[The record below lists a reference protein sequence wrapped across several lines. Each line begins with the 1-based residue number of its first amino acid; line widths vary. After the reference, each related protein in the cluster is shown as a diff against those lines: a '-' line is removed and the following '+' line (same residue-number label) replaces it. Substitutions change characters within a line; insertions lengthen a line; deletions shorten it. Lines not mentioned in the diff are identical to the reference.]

1 MRFVGTPLEGVF
13 VVELERHADSRG
25 FFARAFC
32 ADEFAAHG
40 LVSTFEQANLSYNE
54 LAGTTRGLHY
64 QDESAPE
71 AKFFRCIEGETF
83 NVAVD
88 MRPESPTYR
97 RWFGTTLSASNRQA
111 LYIPPV
117 CAAGYQALSDGAE
130 VLYLASARYAPDAER
145 GVRVDDPTLA
155 IDWPVAHAVLS
166 DKDRSW
172 PLLAAD

>member
-1 MRFVGTPLEGVF
+1 VRFVATPLEGVF
-13 VVELERHADSRG
+13 VVELERHADERG

-32 ADEFAAHG
+32 SDEFAAHG

-64 QDESAPE
+64 QAESAPE
-71 AKFFRCIEGETF
+71 AKFFRCIAGETF

-88 MRPESPTYR
+88 MRPESPTHG
-97 RWFGTTLSASNRQA
+97 RWFGTTLSSSNRHA

-130 VLYLASARYAPDAER
+130 LLYLASAPYTPEAER
-145 GVRVDDPTLA
+145 GLRVDDPRLA
-155 IDWPVAHAVLS
+155 IDWLLPHTVQS
-166 DKDRSW
+166 EKDRSW
-172 PLLAAD
+172 PLLDGD